1 MLVILLVCKGTCQN
15 LQCDIS
21 PGTAPQVV
29 ESSHS
34 GWENM
39 DNMEKMENISHMTQN
54 TLLMI
59 QNSLPRTR
67 STQFAIQMTQTTLVH
82 GIYGDGQKS
91 HNMRLENMILVQL
104 KIEERQTTCGGLSP
118 G

>member
-1 MLVILLVCKGTCQN
+1 
-15 LQCDIS
+15 
-21 PGTAPQVV
+21 
-29 ESSHS
+29 
-34 GWENM
+34 M

-118 G
+118 CHLVTLSPG